1 MNTEYSIDGR
11 VDTDT
16 HLRGIDTM
24 EVDDELISE
33 MEQNRG
39 GKSTV

>member
-1 MNTEYSIDGR
+1 
-11 VDTDT
+11 
-16 HLRGIDTM
+16 M

-39 GKSTV
+39 SKSMVQEGKKKGVAEENAD